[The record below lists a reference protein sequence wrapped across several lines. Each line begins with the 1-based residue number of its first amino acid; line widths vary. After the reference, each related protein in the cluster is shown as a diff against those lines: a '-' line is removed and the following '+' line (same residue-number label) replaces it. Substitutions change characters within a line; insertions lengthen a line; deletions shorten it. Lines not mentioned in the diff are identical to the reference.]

1 MRIAELIKTLKGIQ
15 KVSGNLE
22 IGIRNDEKDQFVPLD
37 GFSFASLDRYRDFCS
52 VSNLTGETEVILLAF
67 KLEE

>member
-22 IGIRNDEKDQFVPLD
+22 IGIRNEKDQFVPLD

-52 VSNLTGETEVILLAF
+52 VSNLTRETEVILLAF